1 MASKVC
7 IMGLGNPGPRYSGTR
22 HNIGFEWV
30 DSLAAQL
37 GESSWKEKYESLWL
51 QSNFMGF
58 ELHLMKPQ
66 TFMNES
72 GRAYAQWKTK
82 NQGDHRILVVY
93 DDLDLPV
100 GRLRLRYKGSDGGQ
114 RGMKSV
120 IEHFGSNEVPRLRIG
135 IGRNG
140 EEASDYVLSRF
151 TPDQWSHIKPLV
163 QDARKH
169 LELFLNHESE
179 KAMNLVNSLQYG
191 EK

>member
-1 MASKVC
+1 
-7 IMGLGNPGPRYSGTR
+7 
-22 HNIGFEWV
+22 
-30 DSLAAQL
+30 
-37 GESSWKEKYESLWL
+37 
-51 QSNFMGF
+51 MGF
-58 ELHLMKPQ
+58 EIHLLKPQ

-72 GRAYAQWKTK
+72 GRAYAQWKVK

-114 RGMKSV
+114 RGMRSV
-120 IEHFGSNEVPRLRIG
+120 IEHFGSNDVPRLRIG

-151 TPDQWSHIKPLV
+151 TPDQWTHITPLV
-163 QDARKH
+163 QDAQKH
-169 LELFLNHESE
+169 LEIFLNHESE